1 MPDRF
6 QPKEET
12 IREAGEETTQT
23 DPWRKI
29 HQTVE
34 TLCRR
39 RGAPLPES
47 ASENSGFLHRG
58 GEEGTRAR

>member
-1 MPDRF
+1 M
-6 QPKEET
+6 
-12 IREAGEETTQT
+12 REAGEETTQT

-34 TLCRR
+34 TLGRR
-39 RGAPLPES
+39 RGTPLPES